1 MRIKLF
7 FRTAAAALLL
17 AAAGI
22 TASAQTLTV
31 DGKVTL
37 KQADGNEK
45 PVEGAQVDIY
55 RTDIK
60 QEFHTKTNR
69 KGDYT
74 HAGIP
79 YGVFMIAVSAPGAR
93 PSYVA
98 NVQVSQRPTN
108 NFSLQP
114 GDGSKLTLEQMRAG
128 AATGPAAGAAPAAE
142 SADAKKA
149 REEHEKELARVAEA
163 NKKIEESNVVV
174 KREFDAGNAAFT
186 AKNYD
191 EAVAAYDRA
200 LAAQADQAVV
210 HLNKSIAL
218 RMRAVDKY
226 NVAIKAK
233 DAAGREAAKADFKN
247 AAESADKAV
256 KFYREQQGK
265 PGTPAPTKPNEVM
278 DYLSARME
286 SYRLALQTNAGV
298 MPDQA
303 VPAMEEYIT
312 AETDPAKKM
321 KAEASLGQALFLSG
335 QIDASIAAY
344 RKVLASSPTNLD
356 ALFGLG
362 IALAAD
368 PEGTHAAEARDAL
381 KDFASKAPA
390 TDARKA
396 DAEAA
401 VAALEESLKPRPAE
415 KSGASGRGTKRG
427 GKP

>member
-17 AAAGI
+17 AAAGVV
-22 TASAQTLTV
+22 ASAQTLTI

-37 KQADGNEK
+37 KQADGTEK
-45 PVEGAQVDIY
+45 PVEGAQVDVY

-60 QEFHTKTNR
+60 QEFHTKTNS
-69 KGDYT
+69 KGTYT

-93 PSYVA
+93 PAYLA

-114 GDGSKLTLEQMRAG
+114 GDGSKLTLEQMKAG
-128 AATGPAAGAAPAAE
+128 AATGPAAGSAPAAE
-142 SADAKKA
+142 SAEAKKA

-174 KREFDAGNAAFT
+174 KREFEAGNTAFT

-200 LAAQADQAVV
+200 IAAQPDQAVV

-226 NVAIKAK
+226 NVAAKSKDKAGL
-233 DAAGREAAKADFKN
+233 DAAKTDFKN

-256 KFYREQQGK
+256 KFYREQQSKTGAM
-265 PGTPAPTKPNEVM
+265 PGKPNEVM

-286 SYRLALQTNAGV
+286 GYRLALQTNAGV

-344 RKVLASSPTNLD
+344 RKVLASSPGNLD

-368 PEGTHAAEARDAL
+368 PEGKHAAEARDAL

-396 DAEAA
+396 DAEGA
-401 VAALEESLKPRPAE
+401 VAALEESLKP
-415 KSGASGRGTKRG
+415 KSAPKSDTG
-427 GKP
+427 GKRRTRP